1 MKLSKEFKIGLVFIL
16 AIALFVWGFNYLK
29 GFDIFTKSKTYYA
42 VYPRINGLI
51 KSNPVSINGLRTGQ
65 VSDIYFEPDLSGLI
79 VVEFVITTDLPIP
92 NNSIV
97 SIYSSDLMG
106 SKAIEIILGNSNE
119 YIQDGD
125 TLPSKLEASLKEA
138 VNQQIQP
145 LKYKAEELIQ
155 SIDSVVIIIQ
165 SIFNKKA
172 REDLAQS
179 IQSIRQTFKN
189 IENASFDIDNLVTSQ
204 KNRLAEIF
212 NNLELIT
219 GNLKNNN
226 DNINNIINNFSTI
239 SDSLAKAEIPRTFN
253 NINSTINDLAKIA
266 DKINKG
272 EGTLGLLV
280 NDDKLYNEL
289 QKSAADLNKL
299 LEDIQQNPKKYVRF
313 SLF

>member
-1 MKLSKEFKIGLVFIL
+1 M
-16 AIALFVWGFNYLK
+16 K